1 MEWIII
7 TGILAIIIFGIAIFR
22 GNSDRR
28 GVRDNLEHARTINTG
43 LGSIGESQDRVE
55 EGLDKLGENN
65 SDAQRRADDI
75 GRHNQSAKS
84 GIRSAIDIL
93 KNAKN
98 RKPNP

>member
-7 TGILAIIIFGIAIFR
+7 TSVLAIIIFGIAIFR
-22 GNSDRR
+22 GSADRS
-28 GVRDNLEHARTINTG
+28 GVRDNLEHARTINSG
-43 LGSIGESQDRVE
+43 LGSLRESQDRVE
-55 EGLDKLGENN
+55 DGLDRLGKNN
-65 SDAQRRADDI
+65 SDAQGRADDI